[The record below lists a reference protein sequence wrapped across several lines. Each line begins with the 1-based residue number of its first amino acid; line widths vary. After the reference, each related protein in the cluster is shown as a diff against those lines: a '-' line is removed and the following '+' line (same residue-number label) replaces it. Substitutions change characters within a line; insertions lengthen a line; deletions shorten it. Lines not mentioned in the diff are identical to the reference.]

1 MREDIKSLKICG
13 GKFAEE
19 ASLAFWGNTTQA
31 NKKTPCALLYG
42 RNGSG
47 KSTIARAFRKIA
59 GEKEESITNAVLCYE
74 NGNEIQLSDEEKKN
88 IYVFDQKFID
98 ENIRIEDDGLDT
110 IVMLG
115 SQVELDKKI
124 KKLEDTIFAKKEELN
139 QR

>member
-1 MREDIKSLKICG
+1 MREDIKSLKISG
-13 GKFAEE
+13 GKFVAE

-88 IYVFDQKFID
+88 IYVLTR
-98 ENIRIEDDGLDT
+98 NLLMRIL
-110 IVMLG
+110 
-115 SQVELDKKI
+115 ELKMM
-124 KKLEDTIFAKKEELN
+124 A
-139 QR
+139 